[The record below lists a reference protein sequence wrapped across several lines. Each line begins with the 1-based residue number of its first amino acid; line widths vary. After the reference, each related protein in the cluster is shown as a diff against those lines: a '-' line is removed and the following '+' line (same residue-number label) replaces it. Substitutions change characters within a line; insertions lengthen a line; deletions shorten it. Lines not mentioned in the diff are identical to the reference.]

1 MVISL
6 TGEPSV
12 VRLLSRLCVT
22 FLRSG
27 NNSTQLP
34 VFTLQ
39 CQPAKRGEREGGY
52 TDSRPGLRAS
62 LGGVWKPPEPPPL
75 RQRRSAVNEEGAGAT
90 PARQGFPT
98 GETPPRPADHWEQ
111 ETIGSSLPD
120 AYFKSAG
127 LHVMAASCC
136 FIYSGR
142 RRNFHLLRLNLA
154 YLFINLVQQ
163 RLFHWQC
170 LSGTSFR
177 LKSSRF
183 L

>member
-75 RQRRSAVNEEGAGAT
+75 RQRRSAVNEEGAG
-90 PARQGFPT
+90 RLLQGRAFP
-98 GETPPRPADHWEQ
+98 PVRL
-111 ETIGSSLPD
+111 LPD
-120 AYFKSAG
+120 PLITGNRRPLEVHSQMHISKVLAFMSWLPVVVLSTLEEG
-127 LHVMAASCC
+127 GIFIFLDLIWP
-136 FIYSGR
+136 IYSSIWYNRG
-142 RRNFHLLRLNLA
+142 FFTGSVCLA
-154 YLFINLVQQ
+154 PV
-163 RLFHWQC
+163 
-170 LSGTSFR
+170 SG
-177 LKSSRF
+177 
-183 L
+183 